1 MRKLIYTFAD
11 GRTVDTYTQAV
22 KIAQAESLRFI
33 ADVVPIEKAYKV
45 EKIGLRDKY
54 KDYFAK

>member
-22 KIAQAESLRFI
+22 KIAQAEGLKFI
-33 ADVVPIEKAYKV
+33 ADVIPIETAHKV
-45 EKIGLRDKY
+45 EKVGLRDKY
-54 KDYFAK
+54 RKYFA

>member
-22 KIAQAESLRFI
+22 KIAQAEGLRFI
-33 ADVVPIEKAYKV
+33 ADVVPIEKVHKV

>member
-1 MRKLIYTFAD
+1 MRKLIYTFVD

-22 KIAQAESLRFI
+22 KIAQVEGLRFTANVI
-33 ADVVPIEKAYKV
+33 PIEKAHKV
-45 EKIGLRDKY
+45 EKVGLRDKY

>member
-11 GRTVDTYTQAV
+11 GRTVNTYTQAV
-22 KIAQAESLRFI
+22 KIAQAEGLRFI
-33 ADVVPIEKAYKV
+33 ADVVPIEKAHKV